1 MESRASREPRMLARF
16 FIRLGS
22 RVVWLIHTA
31 ASARWREFGTPLW
44 PFQRLQTPFDNPMK
58 SKPLKR
64 LQISI
69 KACVVSGLKSRCEL
83 EIKVD
88 FGFAGND

>member
-1 MESRASREPRMLARF
+1 
-16 FIRLGS
+16 
-22 RVVWLIHTA
+22 
-31 ASARWREFGTPLW
+31 
-44 PFQRLQTPFDNPMK
+44 MK

>member
-1 MESRASREPRMLARF
+1 
-16 FIRLGS
+16 
-22 RVVWLIHTA
+22 
-31 ASARWREFGTPLW
+31 
-44 PFQRLQTPFDNPMK
+44 MK

-69 KACVVSGLKSRCEL
+69 KACVVSGLKPRCEL